1 MSFILA
7 HSRAVMFFRTDCNAC
22 RCIFATHPTTIDYE
36 NRQLGLRLFAR
47 LSSRLLLGLAVCY
60 AARQGGIETC
70 RDEQEM
76 MAGKSGAASKRPS
89 TPRRRQGMDWRGS
102 RALAW
107 RWRKAPANA
116 PSGTASD
123 HASGGRH
130 NAFWAGELE
139 AVRASS
145 MEASN
150 VLGPVGVVDA
160 GSGSGVYLGA
170 VGVKRLPF
178 DEPGPFEAGSLT
190 VRPRSRKRAWPSS
203 RRHGVR
209 EVLLFA
215 PHKVRLTIK
224 QETSAC

>member
-7 HSRAVMFFRTDCNAC
+7 HSKAAMFFRTDCNAS

-36 NRQLGLRLFAR
+36 NRQFGLRLFAR
-47 LSSRLLLGLAVCY
+47 LSSQLFRKLAVFY
-60 AARQGGIETC
+60 ASQQGSIEAS
-70 RDEQEM
+70 RREQEM
-76 MAGKSGAASKRPS
+76 MVGKSGAASMRPG
-89 TPRRRQGMDWRGS
+89 TPRRRQGMDWRGC

-107 RWRKAPANA
+107 RWREAPANA

-123 HASGGRH
+123 HASGGRP

-145 MEASN
+145 MEASS
-150 VLGPVGVVDA
+150 VLWPVGVVDA

-170 VGVKRLPF
+170 ALVNRLPAI
-178 DEPGPFEAGSLT
+178 EPGTFDARPLT
-190 VRPRSRKRAWPSS
+190 VRPGHASAWPSS

-215 PHKVRLTIK
+215 PHEVRLTIK

>member
-7 HSRAVMFFRTDCNAC
+7 HSRAVMFFRTNCNDCC
-22 RCIFATHPTTIDYE
+22 CIFATHPTTTDYE
-36 NRQLGLRLFAR
+36 NRQLGLRLFAHQ
-47 LSSRLLLGLAVCY
+47 SSRLFRKLAVFY
-60 AARQGGIETC
+60 ASQHGSIEASRC
-70 RDEQEM
+70 EQEM
-76 MAGKSGAASKRPS
+76 MAGKPDVASKRPS

-102 RALAW
+102 RALA
-107 RWRKAPANA
+107 RRFPNAPATA
-116 PSGTASD
+116 PAGVASD
-123 HASGGRH
+123 RATGSRP
-130 NAFWAGELE
+130 NAFSAGELN

-145 MEASN
+145 RKASS
-150 VLGPVGVVDA
+150 VLQPVGVVDA

-170 VGVKRLPF
+170 VGVKRLPV
-178 DEPGPFEAGSLT
+178 DKPGPFEAGSLT